1 MDPLLFKDARDG
13 SIEALLKLLE
23 SDPLILERVAT
34 TTADTPLH
42 VAVVLGHFCKGTPQA
57 QSHCGEICEEL
68 NQHGYSPIHL
78 AAASGHVN
86 VVEMLLGISRELC
99 YLRDRGGLKRS
110 NNLVITNWKDKEG
123 NTLLDLAAARRNH
136 QVIELLLNCND
147 GSAGVLEVNAT
158 NKIGL
163 TALDIFLLCP
173 CESGGC
179 SETER
184 LLRRTAGAAR
194 EWTSNL

>member
-42 VAVVLGHFCKGTPQA
+42 VAAMLGHLDFAKEVLKHKTNVV
-57 QSHCGEICEEL
+57 EYVKEL

-78 AAASGHVN
+78 AAANGHVN

-99 YLRDRGGLKRS
+99 YLRDRGGL
-110 NNLVITNWKDKEG
+110 T
-123 NTLLDLAAARRNH
+123 
-136 QVIELLLNCND
+136 
-147 GSAGVLEVNAT
+147 
-158 NKIGL
+158 
-163 TALDIFLLCP
+163 P
-173 CESGGC
+173 
-179 SETER
+179 
-184 LLRRTAGAAR
+184 LRFH
-194 EWTSNL
+194 